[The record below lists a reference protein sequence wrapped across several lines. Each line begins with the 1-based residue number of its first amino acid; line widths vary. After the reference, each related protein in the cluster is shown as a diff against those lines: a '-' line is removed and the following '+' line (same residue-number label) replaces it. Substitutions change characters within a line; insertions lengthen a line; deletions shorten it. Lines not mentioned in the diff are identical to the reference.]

1 MDMAL
6 CRLDKKEGK
15 ISYAGAYNPLCI
27 IRNGELVEHKGS
39 RRPIGYFLGRSIP
52 FEKQEVTVQE
62 GDMAYIFSDGFADQF
77 GGPKGKKYRQKRFKE
92 FLTKISGL
100 SCEEQHKALEKEL
113 VSWMGE
119 EEQVDDICVMGV
131 RF

>member
-1 MDMAL
+1 M
-6 CRLDKKEGK
+6 
-15 ISYAGAYNPLCI
+15 
-27 IRNGELVEHKGS
+27 
-39 RRPIGYFLGRSIP
+39 
-52 FEKQEVTVQE
+52 
-62 GDMAYIFSDGFADQF
+62 
-77 GGPKGKKYRQKRFKE
+77 GKKYRQKRFKK

-100 SCEEQHKALEKEL
+100 SCKEQHKALEQEL